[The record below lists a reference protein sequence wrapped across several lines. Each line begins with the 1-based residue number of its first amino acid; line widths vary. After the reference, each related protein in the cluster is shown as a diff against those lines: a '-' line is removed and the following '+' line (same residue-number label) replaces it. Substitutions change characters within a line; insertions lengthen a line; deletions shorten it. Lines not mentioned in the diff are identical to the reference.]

1 MLFLLLVSC
10 TKGNRLKLRLTLV
23 LDVKN
28 HALKLAA
35 LATCSLLV
43 LSAFAYLFYLQV
55 LFPKLVPSYGSGER
69 FTLELGNNYT
79 YQIPWHAITKLHLGF
94 QTNDTVKLY
103 ANKQYVCDCTSY
115 QFTVEPDDTLL
126 IRMEANSP
134 VSGMFTAWQETP
146 LEKQLLAITL
156 LSIGLVG
163 VAISVISLK
172 KK

>member
-1 MLFLLLVSC
+1 MRRH
-10 TKGNRLKLRLTLV
+10 T
-23 LDVKN
+23 
-28 HALKLAA
+28 LKLAA
-35 LATCSLLV
+35 LAIFSLLV

-55 LFPKLVPSYGSGER
+55 LFPTLIPSYGGGEQ
-69 FTLELGNNYT
+69 FTLEAANNYV
-79 YQIPWHAITKLHLGF
+79 YQIPWRAITRLHLTL
-94 QTNDTVKLY
+94 QANDIVKLY
-103 ANKQYVCDCTSY
+103 ADNQYVCDCRSY
-115 QFTVEPDDTLL
+115 EFTVEPDDTLL
-126 IRMEANSP
+126 IRIEANSP